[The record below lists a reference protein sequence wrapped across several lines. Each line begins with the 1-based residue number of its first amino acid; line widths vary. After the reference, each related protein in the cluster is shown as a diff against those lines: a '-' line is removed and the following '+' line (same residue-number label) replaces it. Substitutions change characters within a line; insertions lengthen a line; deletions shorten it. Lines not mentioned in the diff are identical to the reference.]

1 MFIVNHIAMAY
12 ESIITNIKRL
22 VLKTMVETL
31 QKYRSVH
38 GKSSKR
44 SMLPW
49 KEFENIDV
57 SMNRNLNCRYN
68 KALFN
73 TSLGPSPG

>member
-1 MFIVNHIAMAY
+1 MLAHVHSFLKKNGKNDKKLKNN
-12 ESIITNIKRL
+12 ITRL
-22 VLKTMVETL
+22 VLKNMVATL

-49 KEFENIDV
+49 KEFEKIDV

-68 KALFN
+68 KAL
-73 TSLGPSPG
+73 